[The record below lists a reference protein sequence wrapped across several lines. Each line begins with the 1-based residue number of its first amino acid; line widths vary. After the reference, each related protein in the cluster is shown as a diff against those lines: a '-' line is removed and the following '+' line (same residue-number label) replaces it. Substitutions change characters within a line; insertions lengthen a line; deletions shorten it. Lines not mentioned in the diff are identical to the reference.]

1 MAPSVFRLIV
11 GLGNPGRDY
20 AGTRH
25 NVGFMVLDRIAA
37 RAGVSFRAEK
47 KWKAEIAAIGDG
59 WLCKPQTYMN
69 LSGQSVSSLMHFYK
83 IEPSQVLVVL
93 DDMALPLGRLRLRE
107 TGSAG
112 GHNGLKSILAHLSTL
127 DVPRIRLGI
136 GDASPGDATGHVLG
150 RFSPAE
156 QPTLEDALDRTVEAV
171 QFAQSQGFSASMNRY
186 NQNPTNN

>member
-20 AGTRH
+20 VDTRH
-25 NVGFMVLDRIAA
+25 NVGFMVLDQIAS
-37 RAGVSFRAEK
+37 RAGATFRAEK
-47 KWKAEIAAIGDG
+47 KWKAEVAVLGDG

-69 LSGQSVSSLMHFYK
+69 LSGESVSSLRHFYK

-112 GHNGLKSILAHLSTL
+112 GHNGLKSILHHLGTL
-127 DVPRIRLGI
+127 DVPRIRVGI
-136 GDASPGDATGHVLG
+136 GDAEPGDATGHVLG

-156 QPTLEDALDRTVEAV
+156 RPALQDALDRAAEAV
-171 QFAQSQGFSASMNRY
+171 QFAQSHGFSASMNRY
-186 NQNPTNN
+186 NPNPTLN

>member
-25 NVGFMVLDRIAA
+25 NVGFMVLDRIAS
-37 RAGVSFRAEK
+37 RAGVIFRAGK
-47 KWKAEIAAIGDG
+47 KWKAEVAAIGDG

-83 IEPSQVLVVL
+83 IEPAQVLVVL

-112 GHNGLKSILAHLSTL
+112 GHNGLRSILAHLGTL
-127 DVPRIRLGI
+127 DVPRIRMGI
-136 GDASPGDATGHVLG
+136 GDAAPGDATGHVLG

-156 QPTLEDALDRTVEAV
+156 QPALEEALDRTVEAV